1 MTDMEE
7 RVARLD
13 TMIEEGRIIRHEWTD
28 GHERAC
34 LLAALSPE
42 VARDGNVGACPAHVM
57 PVWLAH
63 LTPWID
69 DEVSDEAWP
78 RIIRRYADL
87 ARRWHR
93 LDGAAW
99 ERARIASL
107 IAIVAEARA
116 HCPDDEA
123 RALSA
128 IDRVLEWLRRG
139 APESERVAVR
149 DAAAGAA
156 VSWSVVLA
164 GEAARRAA
172 ASAASAAEVARAAKA
187 ARAAASAASAA
198 EASRAAGAAASDR
211 IAAAVLDAIEAEI
224 ERSER

>member
-1 MTDMEE
+1 
-7 RVARLD
+7 
-13 TMIEEGRIIRHEWTD
+13 
-28 GHERAC
+28 
-34 LLAALSPE
+34 
-42 VARDGNVGACPAHVM
+42 
-57 PVWLAH
+57 
-63 LTPWID
+63 
-69 DEVSDEAWP
+69 
-78 RIIRRYADL
+78 
-87 ARRWHR
+87 
-93 LDGAAW
+93 
-99 ERARIASL
+99 
-107 IAIVAEARA
+107 
-116 HCPDDEA
+116 
-123 RALSA
+123 
-128 IDRVLEWLRRG
+128 VLEWLRRG